1 MSAAHR
7 SHHGS
12 SDEHALIVCQSK
24 LASVWRCLGTQS
36 RFHSCHHP
44 AYVHKIIINKQA
56 RQSHF
61 NNNNLAFRGQSE
73 VIGICAFDVEYE
85 QANRKTVMQ
94 RGMERERDA
103 CPIQYLDVAINMSL
117 CEMDTS
123 VATHFGHLQPS
134 FTHMLYQRCLLY

>member
-61 NNNNLAFRGQSE
+61 NNNNLAFKGQSE

-85 QANRKTVMQ
+85 LANRKAMRQ
-94 RGMERERDA
+94 RGMEREE
-103 CPIQYLDVAINMSL
+103 YLPHSASGCGYQHEQGAYVRW
-117 CEMDTS
+117 
-123 VATHFGHLQPS
+123 THL
-134 FTHMLYQRCLLY
+134 

>member
-1 MSAAHR
+1 MFYRAKKCYLTKHSTFGFLFFGLLSVVCKIHVCDVMLSLPCTVCPLKHECGPYM

-61 NNNNLAFRGQSE
+61 NNNNLAFRGRVRLLAS
-73 VIGICAFDVEYE
+73 VPL
-85 QANRKTVMQ
+85 MW
-94 RGMERERDA
+94 
-103 CPIQYLDVAINMSL
+103 NMSWL
-117 CEMDTS
+117 I
-123 VATHFGHLQPS
+123 G
-134 FTHMLYQRCLLY
+134 RR

>member
-1 MSAAHR
+1 VNVAHR

-24 LASVWRCLGTQS
+24 LASVWRCPGTQS
-36 RFHSCHHP
+36 RFHSLHHP

-73 VIGICAFDVEYE
+73 VIGICAFDVEYGL
-85 QANRKTVMQ
+85 ANRKAVRQ
-94 RGMERERDA
+94 RERNGGTIPA
-103 CPIQYLDVAINMSL
+103 PFS
-117 CEMDTS
+117 
-123 VATHFGHLQPS
+123 
-134 FTHMLYQRCLLY
+134 